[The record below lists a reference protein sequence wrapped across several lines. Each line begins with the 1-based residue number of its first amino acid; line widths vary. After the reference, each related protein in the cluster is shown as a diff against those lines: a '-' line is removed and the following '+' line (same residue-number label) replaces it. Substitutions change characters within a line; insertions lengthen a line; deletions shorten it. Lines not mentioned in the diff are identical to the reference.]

1 MEACAGEPKRVTGG
15 VGDQMHPLGLQN
27 DGMHAS
33 GSAGVHSLIPAPT
46 FTFRPAGKNLE
57 AVGEIV
63 GAGWDVPERVTGRV
77 GGRVH
82 PLDLPNDGMHPSCS
96 GSAGFDLI

>member
-15 VGDQMHPLGLQN
+15 VGDRMHPLGLPN

-33 GSAGVHSLIPAPT
+33 GSAGVSSLIPALT
-46 FTFRPAGKNLE
+46 FSPAGKNLE

-63 GAGWDVPERVTGRV
+63 GRAGTYPSVCHGPLLAQDGR
-77 GGRVH
+77 
-82 PLDLPNDGMHPSCS
+82 SKS
-96 GSAGFDLI
+96 K